1 MTLHSSEASATN
13 AATNAAGAGDA
24 AALTAS
30 LLRRWTAVAAERSQF
45 ETVWQEIADNLLGR
59 RDFVGVATP
68 GRKRM
73 TQIYD
78 STGLQAADMLAAAL
92 HSLLTNPAG
101 RWFSLRPEAPALAAD
116 PAVRDWL
123 EAAETAMYA
132 AFAASATNFAPQ
144 IHEVYLD
151 EVAFGTAA
159 LYIGDRPGQGL
170 LFSARPLGEI
180 AIAENAEGRVD
191 TVFRR
196 FRFTARQADETWG
209 AAAGPAVRAA
219 LAAGRPEQNF
229 SFLHCVTP
237 RRAGIPRSSPGS
249 AAGLAAGPAA
259 RLPIASYYL
268 ALDDGPLAG
277 VGNGATGGTGMGRG
291 ARLIAESGYHEMPYM
306 VPRWSKDAGEVYG
319 RAPGWNALAD
329 QKMLNEMS
337 KTVLKAAQKAVD
349 PPLLVADDGV
359 VMPLRVGPGGVN
371 VVRAGALAADP
382 LRPLRNEARIELGL
396 EMMEQRR
403 TAIRNAFHHGVL
415 QLFQDPRMT
424 ATQVLQLVTEMQR
437 LMGPMLGRQQA
448 ELLEPMIE
456 RVFGILLRAGAL
468 PPPPAALAGTAIRI
482 DYVSPIAR
490 AQQSGEAQAMLR
502 TLEAAQAFA
511 ALDPQVADN
520 LDGDAGLRAI
530 AEATGA
536 PGRLLRSEADVAAL
550 RLARTM
556 SVAATAAAAE
566 TAASAGDP
574 AAPEAA

>member
-1 MTLHSSEASATN
+1 MAQTGRIAVAL
-13 AATNAAGAGDA
+13 A
-24 AALTAS
+24 AADGQTDRAAETAET
-30 LLRRWTAVAAERSQF
+30 LLRRWAVARSARGGF

-59 RDFVGVATP
+59 RDFVGAATP

-73 TQIYD
+73 GRIYD

-92 HSLLTNPAG
+92 HALLTNPAA
-101 RWFSLRPEAPALAAD
+101 RWFALRPERRELAEDAG
-116 PAVRDWL
+116 VRAWL
-123 EAAETAMYA
+123 DAAEDTMYA
-132 AFAASATNFAPQ
+132 AFAAAETNFAPQ

-159 LYIGDRPGQGL
+159 LYVGDRPGRGL

-180 AIAENAEGRVD
+180 TVAENAEGRVD

-196 FRFTARQADETWG
+196 FTFTARQAHEVWG
-209 AAAGPAVRAA
+209 DAAGPAVRQA
-219 LAAGRPEQNF
+219 LAAGRGEDEF
-229 SFLHCVTP
+229 AFLHCVAP
-237 RRAGIPRSSPGS
+237 RERRAGVASG
-249 AAGLAAGPAA
+249 ATA
-259 RLPIASYYL
+259 LPFASWYL
-268 ALDDGPLAG
+268 ALGEGPFGDGASAG
-277 VGNGATGGTGMGRG
+277 T
-291 ARLIAESGYHEMPYM
+291 LIAESGYHEMPYM
-306 VPRWSKDAGEVYG
+306 VPRWSKDAGEIYG

-359 VMPLRVGPGGVN
+359 VMPLRTQPGGVN
-371 VVRAGALAADP
+371 VVRAGALTHDP
-382 LRPLRNEARIELGL
+382 LRPLRNEARIDIGL

-403 TAIRNAFHHGVL
+403 DAVRSAFHYGVL

-456 RVFGILLRAGAL
+456 RVFGILNRAGAF
-468 PPPPAALAGTAIRI
+468 PPPPAILAGEAIRI

-490 AQQSGEAQAMLR
+490 AQQSGEAQAVLR

-511 ALDPQVADN
+511 VLDPAVVDN
-520 LDGDAGLRAI
+520 LDGDAGLRAV
-530 AEATGA
+530 AEAAGA
-536 PGRLLRSEADVAAL
+536 PARLLRSEADVAA
-550 RLARTM
+550 RRQARILGEI
-556 SVAATAAAAE
+556 AAAVVPG
-566 TAASAGDP
+566 SAGPTADP
-574 AAPEAA
+574 AVADIVAGDSA

>member
-1 MTLHSSEASATN
+1 MTDRGMVAARVSA
-13 AATNAAGAGDA
+13 GGDA
-24 AALTAS
+24 AAHADA
-30 LLRRWTAVAAERSQF
+30 LLRRWSAAQAERSGF
-45 ETVWQEIADNLLGR
+45 ATVWQEIADHLLGR
-59 RDFVGVATP
+59 RDFVGAATP
-68 GRKRM
+68 GRKRLGR
-73 TQIYD
+73 IYD
-78 STGLQAADMLAAAL
+78 STGLQAADTLAAAL

-101 RWFSLRPEAPALAAD
+101 RWFSLRPEDTALAGD
-116 PAVRDWL
+116 RQVRDWL
-123 EAAETAMYA
+123 DAAEDVMYA
-132 AFAASATNFAPQ
+132 AFAAAATNFAPQ

-159 LYIGDRPGQGL
+159 LYVGDRPGRGL

-191 TVFRR
+191 TVFRK
-196 FRFTARQADETWG
+196 FRFTARPADEAWG
-209 AAAGPAVRAA
+209 AAAGPAVRRAI
-219 LAAGRPEQNF
+219 AAGRPEQQF
-229 SFLHCVTP
+229 AFLHCVTP
-237 RRAGIPRSSPGS
+237 RRGRAPATS
-249 AAGLAAGPAA
+249 PAA
-259 RLPIASYYL
+259 SPATASPAAALPVASYYL
-268 ALDDGPLAG
+268 ALDDAPAGGGGG
-277 VGNGATGGTGMGRG
+277 VGGGGAKG
-291 ARLIAESGYHEMPYM
+291 RLIAESGYHEMPYM

-359 VMPLRVGPGGVN
+359 IMPLRTEPGGVN
-371 VVRAGALAADP
+371 VVRAGALAHDP
-382 LRPLRNEARIELGL
+382 LRPLANDARIDIGL

-403 TAIRNAFHHGVL
+403 GAIRNAFHHGVL

-456 RVFGILLRAGAL
+456 RVFGILERAGAL
-468 PPPPAALAGTAIRI
+468 PPPPAILAGRTVRI

-490 AQQSGEAQAMLR
+490 AQKSGEAQAVLR

-511 ALDPQVADN
+511 LLDPRVADN
-520 LDGDAGLRAI
+520 LDGDAGLRAV

-536 PGRLLRSEADVAAL
+536 PARLLRSEADVAAL
-550 RLARTM
+550 RLAR
-556 SVAATAAAAE
+556 SVAGGVAE
-566 TAASAGDP
+566 IPEP
-574 AAPEAA
+574 A

>member
-1 MTLHSSEASATN
+1 MDS
-13 AATNAAGAGDA
+13 NAAGIAGA
-24 AALTAS
+24 ATGATGRDTAGREALTSA
-30 LLRRWTAVAAERSQF
+30 LLRRWSAIASERRHF
-45 ETVWQEIADNLLGR
+45 ETVWQEIADHLLGR
-59 RDFVGVATP
+59 RDFVGIATP

-73 TQIYD
+73 TRIYD

-101 RWFSLRPEAPALAAD
+101 RWFSLRPETRALADA
-116 PAVRDWL
+116 PGVRGWL
-123 EAAETAMYA
+123 EDAETAMYA
-132 AFAASATNFAPQ
+132 ALAAPATNFAPQ

-180 AIAENAEGRVD
+180 SIAENAEGRID
-191 TVFRR
+191 TVFRA
-196 FRFTARQADETWG
+196 FRFTARQAHETWG
-209 AAAGPAVRAA
+209 ASAGSGVRAA
-219 LAAGRPEQNF
+219 LAAGQPERRL

-237 RRAGIPRSSPGS
+237 RRAQRD
-249 AAGLAAGPAA
+249 AANPAA
-259 RLPIASYYL
+259 RLPVASYYL
-268 ALDDGPLAG
+268 ALDGETSGGIGAG
-277 VGNGATGGTGMGRG
+277 GKAQ
-291 ARLIAESGYHEMPYM
+291 LIAESGYHEMPYM
-306 VPRWSKDAGEVYG
+306 VPRWSKDTGEVYG

-359 VMPLRVGPGGVN
+359 VMPLRTQPGGVN
-371 VVRAGALAADP
+371 VVRAGALATDP
-382 LRPLRNEARIELGL
+382 LRPLRNEARIDIGL
-396 EMMEQRR
+396 KMMEQRR
-403 TAIRNAFHHGVL
+403 TAIRNAFHYGVL
-415 QLFQDPRMT
+415 QLFQDVRMT

-456 RVFGILLRAGAL
+456 RVFGILYRAGAL
-468 PPPPAALAGTAIRI
+468 PPPPPSLVGEAIRI

-490 AQQSGEAQAMLR
+490 AQQSGEAQAVLR

-511 ALDPQVADN
+511 ALDPQIVDN
-520 LDGDAGLRAI
+520 LDGDAGLRAV

-536 PGRLLRSEADVAAL
+536 PSGLLRGEADVAAL
-550 RLARTM
+550 RLGRL
-556 SVAATAAAAE
+556 AAAAPTAE
-566 TAASAGDP
+566 TT
-574 AAPEAA
+574 EVL

>member
-1 MTLHSSEASATN
+1 MTPQTPEAAE
-13 AATNAAGAGDA
+13 A
-24 AALTAS
+24 AAAAPPRDSDASLTAS
-30 LLRRWTAVAAERSQF
+30 LLRRWSAVAAERSQF
-45 ETVWQEIADNLLGR
+45 ESVWQEIADNLLGR
-59 RDFVGVATP
+59 RDFIGAATP

-73 TQIYD
+73 THIFD

-101 RWFSLRPEAPALAAD
+101 PWFSLRPETPGLAEAPG
-116 PAVRDWL
+116 VRDWL
-123 EAAETAMYA
+123 DAAEAAMYA
-132 AFAASATNFAPQ
+132 AFAAPATNFAPQ

-159 LYIGDRPGQGL
+159 LFVGDRPGQGL

-191 TVFRR
+191 TVFRH
-196 FRFTARQADETWG
+196 FRFTARQADEVWG

-219 LAAGRPEQNF
+219 LAAGRPEQAF
-229 SFLHCVTP
+229 PFLHCVTP
-237 RRAGIPRSSPGS
+237 RRIAGTG
-249 AAGLAAGPAA
+249 ATAAA

-268 ALDDGPLAG
+268 ALDDGSPAG
-277 VGNGATGGTGMGRG
+277 AGAGGG

-319 RAPGWNALAD
+319 RAPGWNALPD
-329 QKMLNEMS
+329 QKMLNKMS
-337 KTVLKAAQKAVD
+337 QTVLKAAQKAVD

-359 VMPLRVGPGGVN
+359 VMPLRTNPGGVN
-371 VVRAGALAADP
+371 VMRAGALAADP
-382 LRPLRNEARIELGL
+382 LRPLRNEARIDLGL
-396 EMMEQRR
+396 DMMEQRR
-403 TAIRNAFHHGVL
+403 TAIRNAFHYGVL
-415 QLFQDPRMT
+415 QLFQEPRMT

-468 PPPPAALAGTAIRI
+468 PPPPPALAGTAIRI

-490 AQQSGEAQAMLR
+490 AQQSGEAQAVLR

-511 ALDPQVADN
+511 ALDPQVVDI

-530 AEATGA
+530 AAATGA
-536 PGRLLRSEADVAAL
+536 PGRLLRSEADVVAL
-550 RLARTM
+550 RLARTLSAAM
-556 SVAATAAAAE
+556 ATAPDAAGAV
-566 TAASAGDP
+566 P
-574 AAPEAA
+574 AAPEVL